1 MAQDEFI
8 ALIEGRADLKDARDA
23 FNKFKQDVEKPI
35 KITIDASG
43 LNAI

>member
-23 FNKFKQDVEKPI
+23 FTFTRGGKWSMIKQMLFYFMD
-35 KITIDASG
+35 
-43 LNAI
+43 